1 MHASA
6 CGMPRRAG
14 TVKKL
19 WARAADGD
27 RMALAHLR
35 QGPPLVSI
43 QPQALPPSRALTP
56 RLRHLHARRVA
67 VRAADFH
74 LERARLGHRLRRRR
88 FSLGFRELL
97 TTHEEA
103 VYPDVRLHCSRRGAV
118 SEKLGEGTL
127 ARAGEELQQRHFKCA
142 AYARQECRHIQPS
155 FEGAAKRRHAAR
167 QRAAA
172 QRGGGAQ

>member
-6 CGMPRRAG
+6 CGMSG
-14 TVKKL
+14 HEDTLTKL
-19 WARAADGD
+19 GARAADGD
-27 RMALAHLR
+27 RMAPTHLR

-43 QPQALPPSRALTP
+43 QPQALPPSRAQAP

-74 LERARLGHRLRRRR
+74 LERARLRHLLRPGS

-118 SEKLGEGTL
+118 SEKLRERTL
-127 ARAGEELQQRHFKCA
+127 ARTGEELQQRHLKCA

-155 FEGAAKRRHAAR
+155 FEGAAKRRYAAR
-167 QRAAA
+167 QRAAT
-172 QRGGGAQ
+172 QHGGGAQ